1 MSAATRRGFL
11 AGTLAGTVAPTLAR
25 AATLPGTTPHAE
37 RPVVRRGRAIAVSAD
52 GRRLIVAHDER
63 RTVGIVTRGRTRLVE
78 LRGQPL
84 GVAMSPDGTVAAVT
98 TAFWDGPGLTVLDA
112 ATGKVL
118 RRRALGPAPGDVAFT
133 PDGRRLLVAGGEQEG
148 TLHVLETGHYGTVVR
163 AEPGRVPRAVAPT
176 HDGRAAWI
184 SLDAD
189 DRVALVDLVGGR
201 IRRELHTPA
210 LPDRLALSPDGRR
223 LLISHGGRE
232 ASRVTEL
239 ELAGGA
245 AHRHA
250 AGRLPSA
257 VAWTRSG
264 HRLVALGGEAA
275 VLRLGGPRHPV
286 GPAPRGLA
294 VAGRRFWT
302 VSALTGAIDGG
313 RA

>member
-11 AGTLAGTVAPTLAR
+11 AGTLAGTVAPALAR
-25 AATLPGTTPHAE
+25 GATASTTIPHAE

-63 RTVGIVTRGRTRLVE
+63 HTVGIVTRGRTRLVE
-78 LRGQPL
+78 LGGQPL
-84 GVAMSPDGTVAAVT
+84 GVALSPGGTVAAVT
-98 TAFWDGPGLTVLDA
+98 TAFWDGPGLTLLDA
-112 ATGKVL
+112 ATGKAL

-148 TLHVLETGHYGTVVR
+148 TLHVLETGRYGTVVR
-163 AEPGRVPRAVAPT
+163 AEPGRVPRAVVPT

-189 DRVALVDLVGGR
+189 DRVALVDLVSGR
-201 IRRELHTPA
+201 IRRELRTPA
-210 LPDRLALSPDGRR
+210 LPDRLALSPDGER

-239 ELAGGA
+239 ELASGHV
-245 AHRHA
+245 HRHA

-264 HRLVALGGEAA
+264 RRLVALGGEAA

-286 GPAPRGLA
+286 GAAPRGLA

-302 VSALTGAIDGG
+302 VSALTGAIDEG